1 MVYFPGWKYER
12 VHTDMKNKLGFVT
25 ISFRQ
30 PGVESETFLGYD

>member
-1 MVYFPGWKYER
+1 MVFFRDGNMR
-12 VHTDMKNKLGFVT
+12 GFTDMKNKLGFVI